1 MFAELFFCF
10 LLFCSLTVAC
20 RQVFCFRGE
29 CSSTNAKHLMLPL
42 ALTTSGVLLLSSLS
56 LQTLALHQ
64 HQRSHHALITAQR
77 ADEHHSLRADW
88 LQRVRGAQRCL
99 LSLPSAA
106 WSDTTLCPNAN
117 PALLMAGRLGD
128 RSWQLIHWTPN
139 ADGAAELQIRWRDG
153 QDDQIALELPQ

>member
-1 MFAELFFCF
+1 
-10 LLFCSLTVAC
+10 
-20 RQVFCFRGE
+20 
-29 CSSTNAKHLMLPL
+29 MLPL

-77 ADEHHSLRADW
+77 ADEHRSLRADW
-88 LQRVRGAQRCL
+88 LQRARGAQRCL
-99 LSLPSAA
+99 LSLPSDA
-106 WSDTTLCPNAN
+106 WSDTTLCPDAN
-117 PALLMAGRLGD
+117 PELLMAGRLGD